1 MPTVDLD
8 RSSRRQSQSNAMAD
22 KPRRRRGHFGL
33 GVLAL
38 LIALFFG
45 LADEGQAQ
53 SSPFQ
58 VPTPDTTTSAPSNA
72 PTSMLRTEASAWT
85 RFWAWIQTTQQN
97 LHRSLAKAVRNLKN
111 EGSLAAGWVLASLSF
126 LYGIV
131 HAAGP
136 GHGKAVISSYVIAN
150 ERTVRRGIILSFL
163 AAGVQALTAVV
174 IVGVLAVILNAA
186 GLRIRA
192 LATWMETASYALI
205 AIVGAWLL
213 FSQLRRAIV
222 PKSSSHS
229 HDHHHDHDHRHG
241 HDHGHHHDHDGDACC
256 NHGHMPL
263 PDQLEGDLDIKKA
276 AAIVLAVGIRP
287 CTGALIVLVFALAQ
301 GIFLAGVG
309 ATFAMALGT
318 AITVSALAT
327 LAVGSKAVALRLAGG
342 QGVWANRIS
351 LAAGIG
357 GSAFVLLLGAM
368 LFYGSLGPARP
379 F

>member
-8 RSSRRQSQSNAMAD
+8 RNSRKQSQSIAMAD
-22 KPRRRRGHFGL
+22 TAGRRRGLFGL
-33 GVLAL
+33 GVFAI
-38 LIALFFG
+38 LIALFVAMAG
-45 LADEGQAQ
+45 ESRAQ

-58 VPTPDTTTSAPSNA
+58 VPTPGTTTSAPSSA
-72 PTSMLRTEASAWT
+72 PTIMGQTEPGAWT

-186 GLRIRA
+186 GLRIRE

-213 FSQLRRAIV
+213 VSQLRRAIV

-229 HDHHHDHDHRHG
+229 HGHHHG
-241 HDHGHHHDHDGDACC
+241 HDHHHHDHDGDACC
-256 NHGHMPL
+256 NHGHMPQ
-263 PDQLEGDLDIKKA
+263 PDQLDGDLDIKKA

-318 AITVSALAT
+318 AITVSALAA

-342 QGVWANRIS
+342 KGVWANRIS
-351 LAAGIG
+351 LVAGIG

-368 LFYGSLGPARP
+368 LFIGSLGPARP

>member
-1 MPTVDLD
+1 MVVK
-8 RSSRRQSQSNAMAD
+8 AG
-22 KPRRRRGHFGL
+22 RRRGIHGL

-38 LIALFFG
+38 WIALIF
-45 LADEGQAQ
+45 AVAVEGQAQ

-58 VPTPDTTTSAPSNA
+58 VPTPDTTTSAPSA
-72 PTSMLRTEASAWT
+72 SPTSVQRTDPGVWL
-85 RFWAWIQTTQQN
+85 RFWSWVQTTQQK
-97 LHRSLAKAVRNLKN
+97 LHRSLAKAVRDLKS

-192 LATWMETASYALI
+192 LASWMETASYALI

-213 FSQLRRAIV
+213 VSQLRRAFA
-222 PKSSSHS
+222 PKSRSGG
-229 HDHHHDHDHRHG
+229 HDHQHDHDHG
-241 HDHGHHHDHDGDACC
+241 HGHHHSHDGEACC
-256 NHGHMPL
+256 DHGHMPE
-263 PDQLEGDLDIKKA
+263 PDQLDGDLDVRKA

-318 AITVSALAT
+318 AITVSFLAA
-327 LAVGSKAVALRLAGG
+327 LAVGSKALALRLAGG
-342 QGVWANRIS
+342 QGVWASRIS

-368 LFYGSLGPARP
+368 LFIGSLGPTRP

>member
-1 MPTVDLD
+1 M
-8 RSSRRQSQSNAMAD
+8 
-22 KPRRRRGHFGL
+22 
-33 GVLAL
+33 VLW
-38 LIALFFG
+38 IALFF
-45 LADEGQAQ
+45 AMAVEGKAQ

-58 VPTPDTTTSAPSNA
+58 VPTPDTTTSAPSASPN
-72 PTSMLRTEASAWT
+72 SIQRTDPGVWL
-85 RFWAWIQTTQQN
+85 RFWSWVQTTQQN
-97 LHRSLAKAVRNLKN
+97 LHRSLAKAVRNLKS
-111 EGSLAAGWVLASLSF
+111 EGSLSAGWVLASLSF

-163 AAGVQALTAVV
+163 AAGVQALTAIV

-186 GLRIRA
+186 GLRIRE
-192 LATWMETASYALI
+192 LASWMETASYALI

-213 FSQLRRAIV
+213 VSQLRRAIG
-222 PKSSSHS
+222 PKSRSGSHNHEHEHEHG
-229 HDHHHDHDHRHG
+229 HD
-241 HDHGHHHDHDGDACC
+241 HDHGHHHSHDGEACC
-256 NHGHMPL
+256 DHGHMPQ
-263 PDQLEGDLDIKKA
+263 PDQLDGDLDVRKA

-318 AITVSALAT
+318 AITVSALAA
-327 LAVGSKAVALRLAGG
+327 LAVGSKALALRLAGG
-342 QGVWANRIS
+342 QGVWASRIS

-368 LFYGSLGPARP
+368 LFIGSLGPTRP